1 MEHKIRA
8 TFNAGNDTKNLINK
22 ETKTDKDSELLLY
35 FTDVNKEKMDKITAE
50 NEAIHAKNNKICDIA
65 ATGTIALI
73 ICILVI
79 TIICFICFVRF
90 LIFSSGPLMAVA
102 GFFLI
107 GILAIILTVMLV
119 KCDDIADY
127 FYTRFAKAE
136 YCLQNYKEMMDVIE
150 RCPDEDIVNY
160 AVYNNN
166 FFAPICYDFDYT
178 IRINIKDGNIKID
191 NGLKDNIV
199 LIDGNMQADKKYTVS
214 MYVNDHTKCSLEKI
228 AEEE

>member
-65 ATGTIALI
+65 ATVTIALI

-79 TIICFICFVRF
+79 AIICFVRF

-102 GFFLI
+102 GFFLT

-119 KCDDIADY
+119 NCDDIDDY

-136 YCLQNYKEMMDVIE
+136 YCLQNYDEMIYVIKK
-150 RCPDEDIVNY
+150 CPDENTANY
-160 AVYNNN
+160 VIDNI
-166 FFAPICYDFDYT
+166 FSEPICYGVDHA
-178 IRINIKDGNIKID
+178 IHINIKNSNIKID
-191 NGLKDNIV
+191 NELKDNVI
-199 LIDGNMQADKKYTVS
+199 LIDGNMREDKKYTVS
-214 MYVNDHTKCSLEKI
+214 MYMNDHTKCLLEKLRRKK
-228 AEEE
+228 

>member
-50 NEAIHAKNNKICDIA
+50 NEAIHAKNNKICDIV

-79 TIICFICFVRF
+79 TIICFVRF
-90 LIFSSGPLMAVA
+90 LIFSSGPLMTVA

-107 GILAIILTVMLV
+107 GILAIILTVMLI
-119 KCDDIADY
+119 KCDGIADY
-127 FYTRFAKAE
+127 FYTKFAKAE
-136 YCLQNYKEMMDVIE
+136 YCLQNYKEMMYVIE

-166 FFAPICYDFDYT
+166 FSEPICYGVDHA
-178 IRINIKDGNIKID
+178 IHINIKNSNIKID
-191 NGLKDNIV
+191 NELKDNVI
-199 LIDGNMQADKKYTVS
+199 LIDGNMREDKNYTVS
-214 MYVNDHTKCSLEKI
+214 MYMNDHTKCLLEKLRRKK
-228 AEEE
+228 

>member
-8 TFNAGNDTKNLINK
+8 TFNAGNDTKNP
-22 ETKTDKDSELLLY
+22 DKDSELLLY

-50 NEAIHAKNNKICDIA
+50 NEAIHAKNNKICDIVA
-65 ATGTIALI
+65 IGTIALI

-79 TIICFICFVRF
+79 TIICFVSF
-90 LIFSSGPLMAVA
+90 LIFTSGPLMAVV
-102 GFFLI
+102 GFFLT

-136 YCLQNYKEMMDVIE
+136 YCLRNYKEMMDVIE

-166 FFAPICYDFDYT
+166 FSAPICYDFNHTFDHT
-178 IRINIKDGNIKID
+178 IRINIKDGDIKID
-191 NGLKDNIV
+191 NELKDNIV

-214 MYVNDHTKCSLEKI
+214 MYMNDHTKCLLDKLRRKK
-228 AEEE
+228 

>member
-8 TFNAGNDTKNLINK
+8 TFYAGNDTKNP
-22 ETKTDKDSELLLY
+22 DKDSELLLY

-50 NEAIHAKNNKICDIA
+50 NKEINAKNNKICDIA
-65 ATGTIALI
+65 ATGTIVLI

-79 TIICFICFVRF
+79 TIICLVSF
-90 LIFSSGPLMAVA
+90 LMFSSGPLMVIV
-102 GFFLI
+102 GFFLT

-119 KCDDIADY
+119 KCDDIADC

-136 YCLQNYKEMMDVIE
+136 YCLQNYKEMMYVIE

-160 AVYNNN
+160 AVYNNI
-166 FFAPICYDFDYT
+166 FSAPICYSYGIDHTIHINIQDDN
-178 IRINIKDGNIKID
+178 IRID
-191 NGLKDNIV
+191 NELKDNIV

-214 MYVNDHTKCSLEKI
+214 MYMNDHTKHLLEKLPRKK
-228 AEEE
+228 

>member
-8 TFNAGNDTKNLINK
+8 TFNAGNDTKNP
-22 ETKTDKDSELLLY
+22 DKDSELLLY

-50 NEAIHAKNNKICDIA
+50 NKVIHAKNNKICDIVA
-65 ATGTIALI
+65 AGTIALI

-79 TIICFICFVRF
+79 AIICFVYF
-90 LIFSSGPLMAVA
+90 LIFSSGLLMAVI
-102 GFFLI
+102 GFFLT

-166 FFAPICYDFDYT
+166 FSAPICYDFDHT
-178 IRINIKDGNIKID
+178 IQINIKDGNIRID
-191 NGLKDNIV
+191 NELKDNIV

-214 MYVNDHTKCSLEKI
+214 MYMNDHTKCLLEKLRRKK
-228 AEEE
+228 

>member
-8 TFNAGNDTKNLINK
+8 TFNAGNDVESL
-22 ETKTDKDSELLLY
+22 DKDSELLLY

-50 NEAIHAKNNKICDIA
+50 NKEINAKNNKICDIA
-65 ATGTIALI
+65 ATGTIVLI

-79 TIICFICFVRF
+79 TIICLVSF
-90 LIFSSGPLMAVA
+90 LMFSSGPLMVIV
-102 GFFLI
+102 GFFLT
-107 GILAIILTVMLV
+107 GILTIILIVMLV
-119 KCDDIADY
+119 KCDDIADC

-136 YCLQNYKEMMDVIE
+136 YCLQNYKEMMYVIE

-166 FFAPICYDFDYT
+166 FSAPICYSYGIDHTIHINIQDDN
-178 IRINIKDGNIKID
+178 IRID
-191 NGLKDNIV
+191 NELKDNIV

-214 MYVNDHTKCSLEKI
+214 MYMNDHTKHLLEKLPRKK
-228 AEEE
+228 

>member
-35 FTDVNKEKMDKITAE
+35 FTDINKEKMDKITAE
-50 NEAIHAKNNKICDIA
+50 NEVINAKNNKICDIA
-65 ATGTIALI
+65 AAVTIALI

-79 TIICFICFVRF
+79 TIICFVSF
-90 LIFSSGPLMAVA
+90 LIISSGPLMAVIG
-102 GFFLI
+102 GFLT

-166 FFAPICYDFDYT
+166 FFAPICYDFDHT

-191 NGLKDNIV
+191 NELKDNIV
-199 LIDGNMQADKKYTVS
+199 LIDGNMQADKKYTVN
-214 MYVNDHTKCSLEKI
+214 MYMNDHTKCLLELRRKK
-228 AEEE
+228 